1 MKCEKCGQKNIK
13 KAYYCKKCG
22 EPFTEKE
29 RKKAEYKGFIGF
41 IKRIEKWY
49 NTCTLK
55 VITDSLI
62 FKMLLII
69 FLLGIGIY
77 NFAKTGNDLKIN
89 EDSSYQVTYNTKEKE
104 YYVYMLENNNINKN
118 GKLHL
123 DLYIPN
129 LVNELDITYYDE
141 NNNVLYEV
149 KIPKEEE
156 FEFIANTD
164 KNNYYK
170 IKTDNKEEIKVFV
183 YYPKEVGEVNEK

>member
-69 FLLGIGIY
+69 LLLGIGIY
-77 NFAKTGNDLKIN
+77 NFTKTGNDLKIN

-156 FEFIANTD
+156 FEINTNAISLALD
-164 KNNYYK
+164 NELSEKKAKNYLQ
-170 IKTDNKEEIKVFV
+170 TFV
-183 YYPKEVGEVNEK
+183 CVI